1 MTGIRTRQL
10 EPSQEHEVIEFRDR
24 LLQLPL
30 GFAAWIVTPVAGTL
44 KARNVPFVIA
54 SAYEKPERLGG
65 AALAGAPNVGK
76 PTIVPRLLA
85 ASNRLTNPEL
95 K

>member
-1 MTGIRTRQL
+1 VTGIRTRQL

-65 AALAGAPNVGK
+65 AALAGAANVGK
-76 PTIVPRLLA
+76 PTIELRLLA
-85 ASNRLTNPEL
+85 ALNRLTNPEL

>member
-1 MTGIRTRQL
+1 MTGIRTEQL
-10 EPSQEHEVIEFRDR
+10 EAAQEHAVIEFRDW
-24 LLQLPL
+24 LLQLPV
-30 GFAAWIVTPVAGTL
+30 GFVAWIVTPVAEIL

-76 PTIVPRLLA
+76 PTIELRLLA